1 MTEEKGKVP
10 LLKVLGVSPELRVL
24 NALLDNPVF
33 DLTAGEISDISGLKV
48 AEVEEV
54 LNKLR
59 SWNIVEI
66 KCEGEKKCY
75 SLNTSGVS
83 TLSWLGKGRKRD
95 DILRTGYH
103 RLKRTRKRCF
113 REE

>member
-33 DLTAGEISDISGLKV
+33 NLTAGEISDISGLKV

-75 SLNTSGVS
+75 SLNTSSDAVQH
-83 TLSWLGKGRKRD
+83 LGRF
-95 DILRTGYH
+95 DIELARQRTKEG
-103 RLKRTRKRCF
+103 
-113 REE
+113 